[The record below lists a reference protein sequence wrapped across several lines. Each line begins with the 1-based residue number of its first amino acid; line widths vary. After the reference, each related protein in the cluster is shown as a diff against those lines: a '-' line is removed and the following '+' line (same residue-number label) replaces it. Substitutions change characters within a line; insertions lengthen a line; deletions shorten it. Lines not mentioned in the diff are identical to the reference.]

1 MAGKL
6 ILIRHQES
14 EWNKVGRWTGR
25 RDIHLTEKG
34 FERSNKVGLY
44 IKDLN
49 ISIDNAYASMEVRT
63 IETLSCVLNTCE
75 LYNIPTKHAAEL
87 NERDYGD
94 YTGNNKWE
102 MEKQLGEED
111 FIKIRRSWDY
121 IPPNGES
128 LEMVY
133 NRVIPYYK
141 NEILPLINKGK
152 NILIVAHGNSL
163 RSLLKYIE
171 DISNEDIADIEFSFD
186 EILIFDVNDD
196 GKKNKKEVQKLHLD

>member
-34 FERSNKVGLY
+34 FERSNKVDLY

-186 EILIFDVNDD
+186 EILIFNVNQN
-196 GKKNKKEVQKLHLD
+196 GKKEKKEIQKLSLD